1 MNKKLTII
9 IVHWNTPEVLKKS
22 LALLLKKDH
31 SQIIVIDNSST
42 KKIDWVK
49 KEFPAV
55 ELIENKINRGYAF
68 ACNQGV
74 TKAVG
79 EWLLFFNPDVEIT
92 SEQITELL
100 TYTETNQLD
109 ACSVKTNESY
119 QKPLPSALSLLLEF
133 TPIKRLVLSNVE
145 ELIGVDAF
153 KVK

>member
-74 TKAVG
+74 VKAKG
-79 EWLLFFNPDVEIT
+79 EWLLFLNPDVEI
-92 SEQITELL
+92 SPERIEKF
-100 TYTETNQLD
+100 LD
-109 ACSVKTNESY
+109 QTTKNNFDASSIKTDKAY
-119 QKPLPSALSLLLEF
+119 QKPLPSWLSLLSEF
-133 TPIKRLVLSNVE
+133 TLIKH
-145 ELIGVDAF
+145 LIKVDRF
-153 KVK
+153 KIKTLFGG